1 MANVVVVLVVV
12 LLIGYAVSVVN
23 RRRSS
28 LVAQRGTSI
37 GADLGALSDQPRVR
51 VREVSRDGTDRLR
64 LVLSPEADPGDGPR
78 REPGP
83 DLERVIPYDGG
94 ITYLHATGLPLRFAL
109 MSIAAHHFQHVGE
122 IVTIRSRLG
131 HVLIGVQDWGRAL
144 I

>member
-51 VREVSRDGTDRLR
+51 VREVTTTGPDRVLLVLTPETGPGDAAELSTPSDLDFVVTLREGESGFELLHEWKRSGSSLAIVIPPDSR
-64 LVLSPEADPGDGPR
+64 LV
-78 REPGP
+78 
-83 DLERVIPYDGG
+83 
-94 ITYLHATGLPLRFAL
+94 
-109 MSIAAHHFQHVGE
+109 
-122 IVTIRSRLG
+122 
-131 HVLIGVQDWGRAL
+131 
-144 I
+144 